1 MKLRNVVIV
10 LLAIFMVFAFA
21 SCSNEPK
28 NNPQPG
34 PTGVNQTYRLT
45 ATKSRVDKW
54 YTDDKFALDFTLLDG
69 FSVKENDVI
78 SFSYRST
85 MEFEEYSIRHGDYC
99 WVYEDSKEA
108 LTTYEVGEDGWIKV
122 SYKFGPKCFLKDNHV
137 PRSEWEL
144 EPVPYPETFRFDLR
158 GYVFAGDILEIKDLA
173 LNGNYLT
180 LTQNLIASDYCAP
193 TLVVVDENT
202 PAFPGAR
209 DFAVIY
215 GEGSL
220 SNSNAPL
227 SYELVEEGGK
237 VAHVPTRD
245 HYTISLYTTSDATKQ
260 NEETLFNPAEATIT
274 KDTVLYIVAV
284 PETYKVTY
292 VYNNGSENT
301 VVDAEYGSLLTAPA
315 DPEKQGQVFA
325 GWFKDDKLTVPFDFA
340 EELISEDTPI
350 YAAWGDPVAITF
362 DAENGAEDEVTVV
375 NAAKG
380 YPVAPLADPTFGS
393 KLFLGWFLD
402 GAETAYDF
410 STPVSEA
417 ITLYAHWVNATDVT
431 LNLNYTGATTTSFKA
446 MLDVAL
452 SKDDENLEVK
462 IIRPGLVFAGWYD
475 DADCKTAHDFSAIVT
490 ESFTL
495 YAKWE
500 DGTIYHVVATKGDG
514 SSDYDKFIL
523 DWQGGSNKVNKDDT
537 IAFAYR
543 STVEF
548 SLFNVRDNE
557 TTIDS
562 QKDKWVYETGSNT
575 LTSYEVGADGWT
587 YVSYKFA
594 EKFAGGGTVSYPAV
608 FRFDL
613 ISKNIRPG
621 DILEIKGIT
630 INGAEVVLPKVDVC
644 ATEFT
649 IVEKNYEWTDR
660 TVTFSTDGGTAIPA
674 ATVKHG
680 FAVEKP
686 ADPTKEGG
694 VLFAGWY
701 ADAEFSKEFNFSTRI
716 TEDTVI
722 YAKWAEPVTVSFAG
736 ADIENIVIPS
746 GGKIDKPN
754 DPSKAENAF
763 GGWYA
768 DDQYSQEFDFTA
780 AITKNTTVYVKW
792 IPAWAV
798 TVNLNNGTTPYTET
812 VYVVKG
818 AAMSKPENPIIAG
831 LYFDGWFTEA
841 TGGTEVD
848 FTAEVSSDKTIY
860 AHWTEPETYIK
871 LTSTYEAKRFT
882 VRYSDSV
889 ISPEKGD
896 VIAFKYR
903 PHGGTFKYVNIRNAN
918 SSDSTAFAKDTKII
932 DAGYSSATADDDGW
946 FTFYFVFPENYKN
959 GTPAVYPYS
968 GIIMEMI
975 DSSMWQVGD
984 SLDILGFSYNGVE
997 LTISATDNTKGLYDN
1012 GSYAKP
1018 TLNEYYVANDTLVV
1032 VPE

>member
-54 YTDDKFALDFTLLDG
+54 YTDDKFALDFTLLDD

-99 WVYEDSKEA
+99 WVYEDSKEV
-108 LTTYEVGEDGWIKV
+108 LTSYEVGEDGWIKV

-301 VVDAEYGSLLTAPA
+301 VVDAEYGSLLTAPS

-362 DAENGAEDEVTVV
+362 DAENGAEDEVKVV

-562 QKDKWVYETGSNT
+562 QKDKWIYETGSNT

-594 EKFAGGGTVSYPAV
+594 EKFADGDKNTNAGSTVSYPAV

-649 IVEKNYEWTDR
+649 IVEKNYEWTDK
-660 TVTFSTDGGTAIPA
+660 TVTFSTDGGTAIPVA
-674 ATVKHG
+674 KVKHG

-686 ADPTKEGG
+686 ADPTKEGDSIS
-694 VLFAGWY
+694 L
-701 ADAEFSKEFNFSTRI
+701 
-716 TEDTVI
+716 
-722 YAKWAEPVTVSFAG
+722 
-736 ADIENIVIPS
+736 
-746 GGKIDKPN
+746 
-754 DPSKAENAF
+754 
-763 GGWYA
+763 
-768 DDQYSQEFDFTA
+768 
-780 AITKNTTVYVKW
+780 
-792 IPAWAV
+792 PA
-798 TVNLNNGTTPYTET
+798 
-812 VYVVKG
+812 
-818 AAMSKPENPIIAG
+818 
-831 LYFDGWFTEA
+831 
-841 TGGTEVD
+841 
-848 FTAEVSSDKTIY
+848 
-860 AHWTEPETYIK
+860 
-871 LTSTYEAKRFT
+871 
-882 VRYSDSV
+882 
-889 ISPEKGD
+889 
-896 VIAFKYR
+896 
-903 PHGGTFKYVNIRNAN
+903 
-918 SSDSTAFAKDTKII
+918 
-932 DAGYSSATADDDGW
+932 
-946 FTFYFVFPENYKN
+946 
-959 GTPAVYPYS
+959 
-968 GIIMEMI
+968 
-975 DSSMWQVGD
+975 
-984 SLDILGFSYNGVE
+984 
-997 LTISATDNTKGLYDN
+997 
-1012 GSYAKP
+1012 
-1018 TLNEYYVANDTLVV
+1018 
-1032 VPE
+1032 

>member
-54 YTDDKFALDFTLLDG
+54 YTDDKFALDFTLLDD

-108 LTTYEVGEDGWIKV
+108 LTSYEVGEDGWIKV

-431 LNLNYTGATTTSFKA
+431 LKEGTKTLKTFQAALDEALASTNENLVLESRIASFFDGWYTDAELTKAYDFATT
-446 MLDVAL
+446 
-452 SKDDENLEVK
+452 
-462 IIRPGLVFAGWYD
+462 
-475 DADCKTAHDFSAIVT
+475 VT
-490 ESFTL
+490 GPLTL
-495 YAKWE
+495 YAKWRDGKVAQIISTYNYE
-500 DGTIYHVVATKGDG
+500 DNHGN
-514 SSDYDKFIL
+514 YDKFRIKF
-523 DWQGGSNKVNKDDT
+523 DSGSYKTYVKGGDVLTFK
-537 IAFAYR
+537 YR
-543 STVEF
+543 STTPITK
-548 SLFNVRDNE
+548 FNVRGD
-557 TTIDS
+557 
-562 QKDKWVYETGSNT
+562 KKWVYQQNFDTPY
-575 LTSYEVGADGWT
+575 LTAREVGADGWISVT
-587 YVSYKFA
+587 YTFPYADGTNTFDDDQGKIPTDFYVSDRAFYFDFIAYTIVKGDILEVKGITLNGKELTIDAGNIQSGTSSTKPTYNSEVTTDYEWAKQTVTFNTGVA
-594 EKFAGGGTVSYPAV
+594 DAIEPIKVDFGGRATRPATDPAKTGYHFVGWYADSEFKKEFDFTNTVITKATTIYAKIGVAKTVTFNSNGGSAVADIEVASGDPVAKPADPSKNDVIFAGWFSDAELNTAYDFNTPVTTDITLYAKWISPKKLTLDLNYENSPAATVLDVEGGAEITVPKNPSRVGYFFGGWYKDKGFENAFDFTKGITENTSIYAKWDSPTESYKYTIKAGGETDDRAQWIWDEDDCAGLADVKKGDV
-608 FRFDL
+608 FTFMLKTTPSTGKAITNFRLRNANEDDIDL
-613 ISKNIRPG
+613 KYVDLPEAGADDWISATIVIPKDAGAGFVFGLYAAGHPGASVLPG
-621 DILEIKGIT
+621 DILEIKAVALNGVAIT
-630 INGAEVVLPKVDVC
+630 VGDL
-644 ATEFT
+644 
-649 IVEKNYEWTDR
+649 
-660 TVTFSTDGGTAIPA
+660 
-674 ATVKHG
+674 
-680 FAVEKP
+680 
-686 ADPTKEGG
+686 
-694 VLFAGWY
+694 
-701 ADAEFSKEFNFSTRI
+701 
-716 TEDTVI
+716 DT
-722 YAKWAEPVTVSFAG
+722 G
-736 ADIENIVIPS
+736 
-746 GGKIDKPN
+746 
-754 DPSKAENAF
+754 
-763 GGWYA
+763 
-768 DDQYSQEFDFTA
+768 YSTA
-780 AITKNTTVYVKW
+780 AD
-792 IPAWAV
+792 
-798 TVNLNNGTTPYTET
+798 
-812 VYVVKG
+812 
-818 AAMSKPENPIIAG
+818 M
-831 LYFDGWFTEA
+831 
-841 TGGTEVD
+841 EV
-848 FTAEVSSDKTIY
+848 
-860 AHWTEPETYIK
+860 IK
-871 LTSTYEAKRFT
+871 L
-882 VRYSDSV
+882 
-889 ISPEKGD
+889 
-896 VIAFKYR
+896 
-903 PHGGTFKYVNIRNAN
+903 
-918 SSDSTAFAKDTKII
+918 
-932 DAGYSSATADDDGW
+932 
-946 FTFYFVFPENYKN
+946 
-959 GTPAVYPYS
+959 
-968 GIIMEMI
+968 
-975 DSSMWQVGD
+975 
-984 SLDILGFSYNGVE
+984 
-997 LTISATDNTKGLYDN
+997 
-1012 GSYAKP
+1012 
-1018 TLNEYYVANDTLVV
+1018 
-1032 VPE
+1032 